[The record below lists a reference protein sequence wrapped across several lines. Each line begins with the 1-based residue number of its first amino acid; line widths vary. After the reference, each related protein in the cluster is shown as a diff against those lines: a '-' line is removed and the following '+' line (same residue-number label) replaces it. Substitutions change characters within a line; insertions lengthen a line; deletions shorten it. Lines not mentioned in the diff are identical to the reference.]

1 MDRGGGGSPRGPRC
15 DCGGPAPGNKRSSG
29 AEENILCHTSGN
41 RSRLLPIVPGGVEG
55 WRDIHSW
62 RGCRLDRSNRSNDTF
77 FKNNVRGKVT
87 HTAS

>member
-1 MDRGGGGSPRGPRC
+1 MDRGGGQPPGAPLRLRGASPGKQAKQW
-15 DCGGPAPGNKRSSG
+15 GGR
-29 AEENILCHTSGN
+29 NILCHTSGN

-77 FKNNVRGKVT
+77 SKNNVRGKVT